1 MFEKKT
7 QFTDL
12 DLFWLFEGKGFSWL
26 FSEEILAS
34 AGFIEKTVNTIAII
48 IITSCYGN
56 RLF

>member
-1 MFEKKT
+1 MCLKKKT

-48 IITSCYGN
+48 IIT
-56 RLF
+56 